1 MKRKSLFCKQSIFLI
16 VAFFF
21 LYCFCAGC
29 SSSEDAQ
36 SYLAASNTGTPS
48 GENSSVV
55 VSEEDKDE
63 TTNEF
68 DNSPSVNGNNGSSPQ
83 QSNDAPGNTMANDV
97 PADSVTDRNGAET
110 VPPEK
115 EIGNFPAFVVSDAK
129 GKPGQTVEI
138 TVCVDNNPGIISAAL
153 DVTYDREKLRLTE
166 VKDAELLANPTFSQ
180 STEKYP
186 YYISWNDALASK
198 NNTGN
203 GTLVT
208 LTFEIVKGTSGKAE
222 VELSFDPDNVFD
234 YDLNNVAFKAYS
246 GFVYIQ

>member
-16 VAFFF
+16 VVFFF

-36 SYLAASNTGTPS
+36 SYLAASNAEAPAGDELS
-48 GENSSVV
+48 ENADA
-55 VSEEDKDE
+55 EKEA
-63 TTNEF
+63 TNES
-68 DNSPSVNGNNGSSPQ
+68 DNSPAVKEKSESSPQ
-83 QSNDAPGNTMANDV
+83 QSNNASGNTTANDV
-97 PADSVTDRNGAET
+97 PADSVRNSAESL
-110 VPPEK
+110 PPEK
-115 EIGNFPAFVVSDAK
+115 EIGNSPAFVVSDAE

-138 TVCVDNNPGIISAAL
+138 TVSVANNPGIISAAL
-153 DVTYDREKLRLTE
+153 DVTYDRDKLRLTE
-166 VKDAELLANPTFSQ
+166 VKDAELLAKPTFSQ

-208 LTFEIVKGTSGKAE
+208 LTFEILKGASGEAE
-222 VELSFDPDNVFD
+222 VGLSFDPDNVFD
-234 YDLNNVAFKAYS
+234 YDLNNVAFKAFS

>member
-16 VAFFF
+16 VVFFF
-21 LYCFCAGC
+21 LFCFCAGC

-36 SYLAASNTGTPS
+36 SYLAASDTETPA
-48 GENSSVV
+48 GENSSAV
-55 VSEEDKDE
+55 VSEEDKEE
-63 TTNEF
+63 TTNES
-68 DNSPSVNGNNGSSPQ
+68 DNSPAVNEKQESSSQ
-83 QSNDAPGNTMANDV
+83 QSNDASGNTTANDV
-97 PADSVTDRNGAET
+97 PADSDRNSAESA
-110 VPPEK
+110 PPQK
-115 EIGNFPAFVVSDAK
+115 EIGNSPAFVVSDAK

-138 TVCVDNNPGIISAAL
+138 TVSVANNPGIISAAL
-153 DVTYDREKLRLTE
+153 DVTYDRDKLRLTE
-166 VKDAELLANPTFSQ
+166 VKDAELLAKPTFSQ

-208 LTFEIVKGTSGKAE
+208 LTFEILKGASGEAE
-222 VELSFDPDNVFD
+222 VGLSFDPDNVFD
-234 YDLNNVAFKAYS
+234 YDLNNVAFKAFS